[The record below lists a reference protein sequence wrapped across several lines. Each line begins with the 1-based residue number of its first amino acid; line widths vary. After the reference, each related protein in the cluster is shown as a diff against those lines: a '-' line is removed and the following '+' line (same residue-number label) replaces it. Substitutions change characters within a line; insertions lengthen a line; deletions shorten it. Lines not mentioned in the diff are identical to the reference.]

1 MSRQRS
7 DPSEVRGRSLGP
19 LFDEQPKPEP
29 DRHKEAEAMKT
40 TPCKGCGK
48 PIVYIEILKKDGT
61 PGLVPLD
68 PRPPVYAVTID
79 DQDGQP
85 VSGVRLPRAFVSHF
99 ATCPKAGQFSGAK
112 RKAKP

>member
-7 DPSEVRGRSLGP
+7 DPSEVRGGSLGP

-48 PIVYIEILKKDGT
+48 PIVYI
-61 PGLVPLD
+61 
-68 PRPPVYAVTID
+68 
-79 DQDGQP
+79 
-85 VSGVRLPRAFVSHF
+85 
-99 ATCPKAGQFSGAK
+99 
-112 RKAKP
+112 